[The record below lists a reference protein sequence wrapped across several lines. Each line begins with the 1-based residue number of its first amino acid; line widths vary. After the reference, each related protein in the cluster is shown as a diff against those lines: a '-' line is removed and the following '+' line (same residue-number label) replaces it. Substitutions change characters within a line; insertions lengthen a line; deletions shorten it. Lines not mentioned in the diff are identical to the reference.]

1 MVAIVKAH
9 IKNEKNANIKVV
21 VFDSVNGAILRQK
34 VIEHAPNSK
43 GVDVAKDWLTKE
55 YRDFEFTTEGIS
67 GTDERP
73 PPPPTN
79 EEPPPSLEDGKTL
92 DEILQQRG
100 DLTKP
105 TPVTKKDGTI
115 VLEGHTV
122 VDRDIN
128 PDKIGTPPTSTEGEM
143 EITLAEMDLALA
155 DAESLAKAKASKEVE
170 VESLPQVRLELP
182 EFRISPDATTEQ
194 KASQLRL
201 YGDRLARDFLVV
213 GSDFSAPPAGQA
225 NVPNAQEEAKR
236 AKCKEDKEKAL
247 KENIEERM
255 VNVRGNTYHLGDK
268 PLPADGD
275 KCDPV
280 QAKVD
285 ANEPVRAD
293 KGTDVS
299 ETVAEET
306 PHDEGIELKPV
317 VPKVKRAIQRSG
329 LTKKE
334 KENYDKLPKSLK
346 ASNQGAYGDHLLD
359 PVPTYRKAPVDVV
372 LKNRYNSWIVLGRD
386 RTDSLKSGFG
396 GKGNTQCAAIDIVAG
411 RMSPTPKTVDKKGNL
426 VYVDPIFNVAYNPHD
441 ESGNR
446 IPSMD
451 AARIYLSQKTLVDQ
465 NFKLNRGSIGN
476 NEEKPNRK
484 DTNPRSAIALKA
496 DGIRVIARE
505 GIKLVTGVDG
515 YNSQGG
521 QMTIRRGVDI
531 IAGNGKWP
539 GSGLQPMVL
548 GDNMADC
555 LFDLG
560 VIVSET
566 VGAVQS
572 IIENLAIT
580 NVLLSS
586 HVHLSPFFG
595 LPTTPAPGPAF
606 FIPPQITKL
615 ASVDTF
621 SNGAG
626 KWDITRWRQ
635 NYLRPNGAKR
645 IKSKWNNV
653 N

>member
-34 VIEHAPNSK
+34 VIEHAPNNK

-105 TPVTKKDGTI
+105 KPVTKKDGTI

-143 EITLAEMDLALA
+143 EITLAETDLAFS
-155 DAESLAKAKASKEVE
+155 DAKSLAKAKASKEVE
-170 VESLPQVRLELP
+170 VESPPQVRLELP

-236 AKCKEDKEKAL
+236 AKCKEDKENAL
-247 KENIEERM
+247 KENIEKRM
-255 VNVRGNTYHLGDK
+255 INVRGNTYHLGGK
-268 PLPADGD
+268 PLPVEGD
-275 KCDPV
+275 KCDPI

-285 ANEPVRAD
+285 SNKPVKAD
-293 KGTDVS
+293 MGDDVA

-306 PHDEGIELKPV
+306 PHDAGIELKPV
-317 VPKVKRAIQRSG
+317 VPKVKKAIQRSG
-329 LTKKE
+329 LSKKD
-334 KENYDKLPKSLK
+334 KEDFNKSSKSAK
-346 ASNQGAYGDHLLD
+346 ASNQGAFGDHLLD

-372 LKNRYNSWIVLGRD
+372 FKNRYNSWIVLGRD

-411 RMSPTPKTVDKKGNL
+411 RMSPTPKTADKKGNL

-446 IPSMD
+446 IPSVD

-465 NFKLNRGSIGN
+465 NFKLSPGSIGN

-531 IAGNGKWP
+531 IAGNGKWS
-539 GSGLQPMVL
+539 GSSLQPMVL
-548 GDNMADC
+548 GNNVAEC
-555 LFDLG
+555 LADLG
-560 VIVSET
+560 IIVSET

-572 IIENLAIT
+572 LIENLALT
-580 NVLLSS
+580 NTVLSS

-595 LPTTPAPGPAF
+595 MPTSPSPSAVTILPPA
-606 FIPPQITKL
+606 ILKM

-626 KWDITRWRQ
+626 KWNIAAWRA
-635 NYLRPNGAKR
+635 NYLRPGSPKR
-645 IKSKWNNV
+645 IQSRWNNV